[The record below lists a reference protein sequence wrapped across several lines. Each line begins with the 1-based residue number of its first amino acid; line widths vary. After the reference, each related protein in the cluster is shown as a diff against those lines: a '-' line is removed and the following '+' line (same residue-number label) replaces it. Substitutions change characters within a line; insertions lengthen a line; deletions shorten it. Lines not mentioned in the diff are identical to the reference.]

1 MSVINII
8 RRGKISVSQKVL
20 YVSEKLVPYIKLHV
34 RFALYHISYICTDAK
49 FRLSDLVYYNMYKN
63 WPRIDT
69 LPPSL

>member
-8 RRGKISVSQKVL
+8 RRGKVFCVTKSNIGTGTV
-20 YVSEKLVPYIKLHV
+20 LHV
-34 RFALYHISYICTDAK
+34 RFALYHISYIYICTEAK
-49 FRLSDLVYYNMYKN
+49 FRLSDLVYNNMYKN